1 MTETVP
7 AFSRLMAIHDLPL
20 AGRPFA
26 IEAGAEEREALGHL
40 FGIPEVRK
48 LCAEGTV
55 RPEAGGTRVRL
66 DGRLQAEV
74 VQVCVITLEPVAN
87 RIDVPLQRL
96 YGSEVG
102 EEWDEGAG
110 AEMFLDLS
118 ADLLTEPLD
127 GDSLDLGAAAAEQLA
142 LELDPYPRAP
152 GAVFEG
158 LGPVASQGR
167 DDGLAKLAS
176 WRKGAGSTG

>member
-1 MTETVP
+1 M
-7 AFSRLMAIHDLPL
+7 
-20 AGRPFA
+20 
-26 IEAGAEEREALGHL
+26 
-40 FGIPEVRK
+40 
-48 LCAEGTV
+48 
-55 RPEAGGTRVRL
+55 RL

-74 VQVCVITLEPVAN
+74 VQVCVITLEPMAN

-96 YGSEVG
+96 YGSEAG

-142 LELDPYPRAP
+142 LELDPIRAPRARCSRDL
-152 GAVFEG
+152 GLQRRKAVMMAWRSSPTG
-158 LGPVASQGR
+158 GRGQAAQGKR
-167 DDGLAKLAS
+167 LPETANLYK
-176 WRKGAGSTG
+176 

>member
-1 MTETVP
+1 MSNTVSE
-7 AFSRLMAIHDLPL
+7 FSRLMAIHDLPL

-26 IEAGAEEREALGHL
+26 IEASIEEREALARL
-40 FGIPEVRK
+40 NGILEIRE
-48 LCAEGTV
+48 LRAEGTV

-96 YGSEVG
+96 YGAEVG
-102 EEWDEGAG
+102 EEWDKGAG
-110 AEMFLDLS
+110 TEMFLDLS

-152 GAVFEG
+152 GAEFEG
-158 LGPVASQGR
+158 LGPAASQGGG
-167 DDGLAKLAS
+167 DGGAKLAS